1 MSITIDTAT
10 VTDLREVVDLFK
22 GYLAFYEAP
31 GDHGDAEDFLRTR
44 MARGESTILLARV
57 DGAAVGFTQ
66 LFPSFSSVRRKPVW
80 ILNDLFVHPDYRRD
94 GVARALMRAA
104 EERAESAGIVRI
116 ELSTDETNKQAQAL
130 YETEGYRT
138 GLPVRYYVKRI
149 SAA

>member
-1 MSITIDTAT
+1 VVADH
-10 VTDLREVVDLFK
+10 VGGDLPKSGRC
-22 GYLAFYEAP
+22 
-31 GDHGDAEDFLRTR
+31 HGVE
-44 MARGESTILLARV
+44 G
-57 DGAAVGFTQ
+57 
-66 LFPSFSSVRRKPVW
+66 
-80 ILNDLFVHPDYRRD
+80 VHPDYRRD

-104 EERAESAGIVRI
+104 EERAESAGILRI